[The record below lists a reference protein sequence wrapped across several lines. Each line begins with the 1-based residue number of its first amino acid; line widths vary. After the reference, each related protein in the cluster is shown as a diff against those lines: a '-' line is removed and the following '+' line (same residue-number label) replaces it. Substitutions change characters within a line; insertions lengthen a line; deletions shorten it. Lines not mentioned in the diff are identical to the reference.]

1 MLITPP
7 EIVLDKTDSGVLLTL
22 MYFDVFRY
30 PLTEEEIIKSIPVK
44 CTLDEVQSTLR
55 KLLKHGLIYQE
66 SLLYHISET
75 GSLAEKRKIENERA
89 DAIMPKA
96 RRISRFIGSFPYIR
110 GVYLSG
116 SLSKGVLTEKGDI
129 DYFILT
135 EPGRL
140 WLARTILVV
149 FRKLF
154 LFNSH
159 KYFCVNYFVDLNN
172 LEIEDKN
179 IFTATELFT
188 LIPTYG
194 KETYLPLIEHN
205 VWAEGY
211 YPQFPLRDTSEVPGE
226 RRTFLKRVMEK
237 IGNTMIGEWLDTWC
251 MRMTFRYRKKKFS
264 GMTNTDFNV
273 AFKTRK
279 YISKHHPSHF
289 QKRVTESL
297 SQKIQ
302 HFEEKYKLK
311 VDTAV
316 RSLWQV

>member
-7 EIVLDKTDSGVLLTL
+7 ERVLAPTDSGILLTL
-22 MYFDVFRY
+22 MYFDIFQY
-30 PLTEEEIIKSIPVK
+30 PLTESEIRKSIPVES
-44 CTLDEVQSTLR
+44 TDSEIRAALDNLVMR
-55 KLLKHGLIYQE
+55 NLIVSE
-66 SLLYHISET
+66 SRFYCFSSSVGFI
-75 GSLAEKRKIENERA
+75 AKRKKDNESA
-89 DAIMPKA
+89 EAIMPKA
-96 RRISRFIGSFPYIR
+96 HRISQFIGAFPYIR

-135 EPGRL
+135 KPERL

-159 KYFCVNYFVDLNN
+159 KYFCVNYFIDLNN

-188 LIPTYG
+188 LVPTYG
-194 KETYLPLIEHN
+194 RETYLPLMQEN
-205 VWAEGY
+205 EWAAQY
-211 YPQFPLRDTSEVPGE
+211 YPQFPLKNVSEVPQGSMP
-226 RRTFLKRVMEK
+226 FLKKVLEK
-237 IGNTMIGEWLDTWC
+237 LGNNVVGNWLDTWC

-264 GMTNTDFNV
+264 GMNNTDFNV

-279 YISKHHPSHF
+279 YVSKHHPSHF
-289 QKRVTESL
+289 QKRVTDKLTE
-297 SQKIQ
+297 KIAD
-302 HFEEKYKLK
+302 FEEKNQLK
-311 VDTAV
+311 IDETLQK
-316 RSLWQV
+316 SWIK

>member
-1 MLITPP
+1 MLFPSPDI
-7 EIVLDKTDSGVLLTL
+7 ILNKTDTGVLLTL
-22 MYFDVFRY
+22 MYFDIFRY
-30 PLTEEEIIKSIPVK
+30 PLTESEIVKSVPVRCAPEELRV
-44 CTLDEVQSTLR
+44 TLQ
-55 KLLKHGLIYQE
+55 KLVNQGLIFQAE
-66 SLLYHISET
+66 NFYHVSPEKEI
-75 GSLAEKRKIENERA
+75 AEKRKEENFRA
-89 DAIMPKA
+89 EAIMPKA
-96 RRISRFIGSFPYIR
+96 RRISRFIGAFPYIR

-135 EPGRL
+135 QPERL
-140 WLARTILVV
+140 WLARTLLVV

-194 KETYLPLIEHN
+194 KETYPLLITHN
-205 VWAEGY
+205 RWAESF
-211 YPQFPLRDTSEVPGE
+211 YPQFPVREVTGVPENESGI
-226 RRTFLKRVMEK
+226 LKRTLEL
-237 IGNTMIGEWLDTWC
+237 IGNTRIGEWLDTWC

-279 YISKHHPSHF
+279 YISKHHPANF
-289 QKRVTESL
+289 QKKVTDKLKE
-297 SQKIQ
+297 KIL
-302 HFEEKYKLK
+302 HFEEKHKLT
-311 VDTAV
+311 VDSEV
-316 RSLWQV
+316 RSLWGV